1 MPKSFA
7 SVTVDP
13 LRPKAA
19 MAYWKGKAPVTPEAF
34 KAMSDGAR
42 SRAVTVGGLARLDQ
56 VGLVHTAMAE
66 ALANGETLASF
77 KGRIGEVIK
86 ENGWTSWRVENI
98 YRSNMQQ
105 AYQAGRYA
113 QMQEVKEDR
122 PFWQYLAVG
131 DRRTRPAHAVLNGMV
146 YPADHPFWDTNY
158 PPNGF
163 QCRCT
168 VRSLSNRQVEKG
180 GLTVLKDMPGPQVWK
195 DSQTGMEH
203 FVNMPGPDAGFA
215 SNPGKDWLAGL
226 APGGLAESE
235 VSFPDAPALCR
246 MGGAPFADGGDPCRP
261 PLAELAERHILPIK
275 AGDILPKGLT
285 QEAYAMAF
293 LREFGLKSLKETTLF
308 RLPQVELPLVIGK
321 ALFLDKLTGQL
332 KADREGRGP
341 YLRLLAQTIRN
352 PYEIWLTPAEMAG
365 KKRLSLRLIRLFR
378 GEGQDVGGFGVF
390 SLIGKSWHG
399 STVFN
404 PKGTSAARMLEYL
417 EKQRAGALV
426 FREGE

>member
-1 MPKSFA
+1 MPKDLA

-13 LRPKAA
+13 LQPKEA

-34 KAMSDGAR
+34 RAMTDAAR
-42 SRAVTVGGLARLDQ
+42 SRAFAVGGLARMDQ
-56 VGLVHTAMAE
+56 SAVVQEAIGE

-86 ENGWTSWRVENI
+86 ESGWTNWRVETI
-98 YRSNMQQ
+98 FRSNMQQ

-113 QMQEVKEDR
+113 QMQAAKEDL
-122 PFWQYLAVG
+122 PYWQYVAVG
-131 DRRTRPAHAVLNGMV
+131 DRRTRPAHAALNGMV

-168 VRSLSNRQVEKG
+168 ARALSRRQVEKR
-180 GLTVLKDMPGPQVWK
+180 GLTVRTDMPGPQVWK
-195 DSQTGMEH
+195 DPQTGMEH
-203 FVNMPGPDAGFA
+203 FVNMPGPDKGFA

-226 APGGLAESE
+226 APGPLAEAE
-235 VSFPDAPALCR
+235 VSFPDAKAMCR
-246 MGGAPFADGGDPCRP
+246 MGGPLFADGADPCRP
-261 PLAELAERHILPIK
+261 PLAELDAHHILPIK
-275 AGDILPKGLT
+275 AGDILPRGLT
-285 QEAYAMAF
+285 QEAYALAF
-293 LREFGLKSLKETTLF
+293 LREFGLKTLNDSTLY
-308 RLPQVELPLVIGK
+308 RLPQVELPLIIGK
-321 ALFLDKLTGQL
+321 ALFLDKQTGQL

-341 YLRLLAQTIRN
+341 YLRLLAQAIMN
-352 PYEIWLTPAEMAG
+352 PYEIWLTPAEVAG
-365 KKRLSLRLIRLFR
+365 KKRTALRLIRLFR
-378 GEGQDVGGFGVF
+378 GEGKDIGGYAAF

-404 PKGTSAARMLEYL
+404 PKGTNTERMLEYL
-417 EKQRAGALV
+417 EKQRAGTLI